1 MKMQHL
7 VILFALGAVVGC
19 SKPEGQAKPEADK
32 APTTQQTTAPAAT
45 TAAAA
50 AGGNAAQD
58 LFTSRCSICHGTSGK
73 GDGPG
78 AAALNP
84 KPRDYTNK
92 DWQASMTD
100 ERLKKVIVG
109 GGASV
114 GKSAAMPPNPDLEGK
129 PELDGLVSI
138 VRSFGK

>member
-7 VILFALGAVVGC
+7 VIGIVLGAAAVAC
-19 SKPEGQAKPEADK
+19 SKSEQNKPMREN
-32 APTTQQTTAPAAT
+32 PQSTQQQTAVAPSGAKE
-45 TAAAA
+45 
-50 AGGNAAQD
+50 
-58 LFTSRCSICHGTSGK
+58 LFEARCSPCHGMSGK
-73 GDGPG
+73 GDGPA

-92 DWQASMTD
+92 SWQGSITD
-100 ERLKKVIVG
+100 EELKKVIVG

-114 GKSAAMPPNPDLEGK
+114 GKSPAMPPNPDLAGK
-129 PELDGLVSI
+129 PELDGLVAV

>member
-1 MKMQHL
+1 MKMHHL
-7 VILFALGAVVGC
+7 VIALALGAAVVGC
-19 SKPEGQAKPEADK
+19 SKAEGQAKPQTDK
-32 APTTQQTTAPAAT
+32 APAEKSALGGPTDARELFAA
-45 TAAAA
+45 
-50 AGGNAAQD
+50 
-58 LFTSRCSICHGTSGK
+58 RCGVCHGTSGK

-78 AAALNP
+78 AAALTP

-92 DWQASMTD
+92 DWQASISD
-100 ERLKKVIVG
+100 EQLKKVIVG

-129 PELDGLVSI
+129 PELDALIGI

>member
-1 MKMQHL
+1 MNKQHL
-7 VILFALGAVVGC
+7 IIAVALGAVAVAC
-19 SKPEGQAKPEADK
+19 SKPEGQGAKP
-32 APTTQQTTAPAAT
+32 QTEQPAAT
-45 TAAAA
+45 TAAAPS
-50 AGGNAAQD
+50 GGAKE
-58 LFTSRCSICHGTSGK
+58 LFATRCTPCHGASGK
-73 GDGPG
+73 GDGAA

-92 DWQASMTD
+92 EWQASVTD
-100 ERLKKVIVG
+100 EQLKKVIVG

-129 PELDGLVSI
+129 PDLDGLVAV

>member
-1 MKMQHL
+1 MNKQHL
-7 VILFALGAVVGC
+7 IIALALGAVVVGC
-19 SKPEGQAKPEADK
+19 SKPEGQGAKP
-32 APTTQQTTAPAAT
+32 QTEKPAEP
-45 TAAAA
+45 TAAAPS
-50 AGGNAAQD
+50 GGAKE
-58 LFTSRCSICHGTSGK
+58 LFATRCTPCHGASGK
-73 GDGPG
+73 GDGAA

-92 DWQASMTD
+92 EWQASVTD
-100 ERLKKVIVG
+100 EQLKKVIVG

-129 PELDGLVSI
+129 PDLDGLVAV